1 MLQHTSGLLLGLG
14 ECGFKYDTSIPTWEP
29 KHPRTMRPHGI
40 GTLFPI
46 LIEGMT
52 EVPITLVQ
60 DHQLLHVL
68 GLTPKEAITVWLSN
82 LAVIKAL
89 GGSCVFLSH
98 PEYGLLSSEGFPY
111 YEELL
116 NTIASDNGLLVATL
130 SKILDL

>member
-1 MLQHTSGLLLGLG
+1 MAL
-14 ECGFKYDTSIPTWEP
+14 E
-29 KHPRTMRPHGI
+29 RPGRYP
-40 GTLFPI
+40 G
-46 LIEGMT
+46 
-52 EVPITLVQ
+52 
-60 DHQLLHVL
+60 
-68 GLTPKEAITVWLSN
+68 A
-82 LAVIKAL
+82 